1 MPGIRRHVISIVII
15 TVFTAGLLGGTLA
28 AGWRPRLGLDLQGG
42 LSVTLTAPGGTRQDI
57 LEKTVQ
63 ILDRRVNALGVGE
76 SEISTEGSNNILIQ
90 IPGSENPQALLDLI
104 GRTAQ
109 LQFRQVKEV
118 VTPQDDAFQTT
129 TVSESDDPESELIL
143 EGEEGELLVLN
154 PARLTGDAVR
164 SARAVIDPT
173 SSAWVVNA
181 RFVREGSEDW
191 AKFTG
196 ELACLEPGDPQ
207 RRVAIVLDARV
218 ESAPGVDEDVE
229 CNKGISG
236 GETVITGDFTQ
247 KEAQDL
253 AVVLNT
259 GALPVKLEQS
269 QVVIVSPTLGRDA
282 LTAGLLAGALGL
294 ALVMIFALLYY
305 RALGLQIWI
314 GLAIFGAAI
323 YGLVVLAGQLI
334 RMNLTL
340 AGIAGL
346 IVSVGIATDSYIVF
360 FERIKEETHEGRSIR
375 TSVDKGFRNAWR
387 TLLAANFITI
397 LAAITLYFLAVGPV
411 RGFAL
416 ALGIAT
422 TLDLVFTYMLTWPVA
437 ALFSRNRLLG
447 KGRFIGMETALEG
460 SRSSGGL
467 MRKIY
472 RSEFNINFVGLRR
485 RWALISGSVIIV
497 SVLAMVPGLRGL
509 EFGIDFKGGTIFR
522 VGLERDVSV
531 SEVSNRVAA
540 ISEGQPVVQILTDQ
554 RTRAQQVQVQA
565 EEMNP
570 QERQDVASALAA
582 LTGSDVEDVNVEAVG
597 EKWGQQ
603 ITLRS
608 LRALV
613 IFLAL
618 VIIYLTLRL
627 ELKMAFTSLAA
638 LFHDL
643 VITAGVYALVGFE
656 VTPATVIATLTILGY
671 SLYDTVVVFD
681 KIKESS
687 QLPANARKSFGQM
700 ANEATNKVFMRSINT
715 SLTTLIPVGS
725 LLFIGS
731 ALLGADTLRDLA
743 LALFVGIA
751 AGTYSSVFV
760 AVPLLAL
767 WKEKEPRYASVREK
781 VVGKAV
787 RSPEP
792 RIPLELEDE
801 EEREAA
807 SVQEQAASGA
817 DGRRVG
823 AERKPAGASGEP
835 MRPARPARRP
845 GQKKMSRAKRKKGK
859 R

>member
-15 TVFTAGLLGGTLA
+15 AVFTAGLLGGTLA

-42 LSVTLTAPGGTRQDI
+42 LSVTLTAPSGTRQDI
-57 LEKTVQ
+57 LEKTVE

-76 SEISTEGSNNILIQ
+76 SEISTEGTNNILIQ

-118 VTPQDDAFQTT
+118 LSPQDASFETA
-129 TVSESDDPESELIL
+129 TVSEADDPKSEVIL
-143 EGEEGELLVLN
+143 EDQEGGLLVLN

-164 SARAVIDPT
+164 SARAVIDPAT
-173 SSAWVVNA
+173 SAWVVNA
-181 RFVREGSEDW
+181 RFAREGSEEW

-196 ELACLEPGDPQ
+196 ELACLEPNDPQ

-218 ESAPGVDEDVE
+218 ESAPGVDEEVE

-236 GETVITGDFTQ
+236 GETVITGDFSQ
-247 KEAQDL
+247 QEAQDL

-259 GALPVKLEQS
+259 GALPVKLDQS

-294 ALVMIFALLYY
+294 ALVMIFVLFYY

-314 GLAIFGAAI
+314 GLAIFGTAI

-334 RMNLTL
+334 GMNLTL

-346 IVSVGIATDSYIVF
+346 IVSLGIATDSYIVF

-375 TSVDKGFRNAWR
+375 TAVDKGFRNAWR
-387 TLLAANFITI
+387 TLVAANFITI

-422 TLDLVFTYMLTWPVA
+422 TLDLAFTYLLTWPVA
-437 ALFSRNRLLG
+437 ALFSRSRLLG

-472 RSEFNINFVGLRR
+472 RSEFKIDFVGLRR

-497 SVLAMVPGLRGL
+497 SVLAIVPGIRGL

-531 SEVSNRVAA
+531 SEVSERVAA
-540 ISEGQPVVQILTDQ
+540 IAEGQPVVQILTDQ

-565 EEMNP
+565 EEMDP
-570 QERQDVASALAA
+570 QERQEVASALAA
-582 LTGSDVEDVNVEAVG
+582 LSGSDVEDVNVEAVG
-597 EKWGQQ
+597 EKWGQT

-643 VITAGVYALVGFE
+643 IITAGVYALVGFE

-681 KIKESS
+681 KIKENS

-700 ANEATNKVFMRSINT
+700 ANEATNQVFMRSINT

-725 LLFIGS
+725 LLFVGS

-781 VVGKAV
+781 VVAKAV
-787 RSPEP
+787 KSHEP

-801 EEREAA
+801 EEPEAEAIRER
-807 SVQEQAASGA
+807 VVSGA
-817 DGRRVG
+817 GGTRSR
-823 AERKPAGASGEP
+823 AEP

-845 GQKKMSRAKRKKGK
+845 GQKKLSRAKRKKGK